1 MNTWL
6 IDTNVLIIFFVRD
19 DVLKKTF
26 ESVRKARPRRLLLW
40 QDGARKDRPDDLKGI
55 ERCRNIVENI
65 DWDCEVYRNYQ
76 TQNLGCDPST
86 FLSHKWAFSIVDKC
100 IILEDDCVPSQSF
113 YPYCKELLDLYEND
127 TRISRI
133 CGYNNEEKT
142 DYCPYDY
149 FFSQGGS
156 VWGWA
161 TWKRVADLWDENYS
175 FVKLDYEMKILEQV
189 VDIDYKAMRLK
200 LMRHI
205 QLGRAFWESIN
216 TYSRLLNHQLVI
228 VPKYNLITNIGA
240 TNNSTHATGD
250 VSVLSKRVYRLLH
263 MPSYDLQFPLHHPKY
278 IVSDISYY
286 NRIAK
291 TIPASAKIISALKRL
306 FRGEI
311 KNVWAAFKRFLKI
324 EISNI

>member
-1 MNTWL
+1 
-6 IDTNVLIIFFVRD
+6 
-19 DVLKKTF
+19 
-26 ESVRKARPRRLLLW
+26 
-40 QDGARKDRPDDLKGI
+40 
-55 ERCRNIVENI
+55 
-65 DWDCEVYRNYQ
+65 
-76 TQNLGCDPST
+76 
-86 FLSHKWAFSIVDKC
+86 
-100 IILEDDCVPSQSF
+100 
-113 YPYCKELLDLYEND
+113 
-127 TRISRI
+127 
-133 CGYNNEEKT
+133 
-142 DYCPYDY
+142 
-149 FFSQGGS
+149 
-156 VWGWA
+156 
-161 TWKRVADLWDENYS
+161 
-175 FVKLDYEMKILEQV
+175 MKILEQV

-263 MPSYDLQFPLHHPKY
+263 MQSYDLQFPLHHPKY

-291 TIPASAKIISALKRL
+291 ATPASAKIISALKRL

-311 KNVWAAFKRFLKI
+311 KNVWGAFKRFLKI